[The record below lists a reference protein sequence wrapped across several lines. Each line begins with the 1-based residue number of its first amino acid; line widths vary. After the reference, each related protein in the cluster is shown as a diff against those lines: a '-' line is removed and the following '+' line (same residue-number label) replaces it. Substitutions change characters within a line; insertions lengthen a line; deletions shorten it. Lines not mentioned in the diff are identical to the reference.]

1 MNHLLTLTTLKNQYF
16 IMRHGQSMANV
27 EGIIVST
34 PENGISNYGLSN
46 TGKEQVRKSISSQT
60 LDEKLKIISSDF
72 KRAHESAMIA
82 HRIINS
88 HDDIILD
95 SRLRERNFGD
105 FELQSDENYQ
115 IPWQKDGEDPS
126 HTQNNVESAN
136 SVMQRATSLII
147 SLEESSKKQ
156 TYLLVAHGDTL
167 QILQTA
173 FLKQP
178 ASKQREMPHL
188 NTAEIRELKLQN

>member
-34 PENGISNYGLSN
+34 PENGIPNYGLSD
-46 TGKEQVRKSISSQT
+46 TGKEQVRKSISSQM
-60 LDEKLKIISSDF
+60 LDEKVKIISSDF

-82 HRIINS
+82 HKIINS
-88 HDDIILD
+88 RDDIVLD

-105 FELQSDENYQ
+105 FELQSDENYP

-147 SLEESSKKQ
+147 FLEESSKQQ

-178 ASKQREMPHL
+178 ASRQREMPHL